1 MAILTIEEVEA
12 RFSSLRKQYSQQQWK
27 DVDLLNK
34 KVDELAQHDLPL
46 AYRLMQRVKNLDPS
60 AESRRQ
66 LSFLAKQVKQQHPE
80 LIASYSSGSYA
91 GKVKIKAQ
99 LFVDMLNVKA
109 KAGSF
114 KSTSAHFFFFVGI
127 PFIIYALYLT
137 LWATERYESRSQLI
151 LKQPDAMTTLD
162 PTMALMSGFTGIQ
175 SSNDNELLN
184 AYIMSAD
191 MIKHV
196 EQELA
201 VSRHFSDKKYDMFSR
216 LDDDFTRED
225 IHSFFSNKVKVQIDA
240 MSGVISLF
248 VQGFE
253 PDFANQLNQAIVDRA
268 EWYINEIGQNL
279 AKEQLLFVEQEHDL
293 AEARLEDAKA
303 ALLSF
308 QREYDLLDPE
318 AEGIALQQITY
329 GIEAQ
334 IATKTA
340 QLRALMSSM
349 SENAPAV
356 LTVQSELDSLEEELA
371 TQRERL
377 SSTSK
382 ETGKNQSVGEIL
394 AQFTDLKINLELA
407 LQAYTASQVSLEKS
421 RVEAYRQLKY
431 LVVVE
436 TPTLPE
442 RTSYPDIIYNL
453 SLFLVIAV
461 MLFLIVRIVIATIRE
476 LR

>member
-1 MAILTIEEVEA
+1 L
-12 RFSSLRKQYSQQQWK
+12 
-27 DVDLLNK
+27 
-34 KVDELAQHDLPL
+34 
-46 AYRLMQRVKNLDPS
+46 
-60 AESRRQ
+60 
-66 LSFLAKQVKQQHPE
+66 
-80 LIASYSSGSYA
+80 
-91 GKVKIKAQ
+91 
-99 LFVDMLNVKA
+99 
-109 KAGSF
+109 
-114 KSTSAHFFFFVGI
+114 FFVGI
-127 PFIIYALYLT
+127 PFIIYAIYLT

-151 LKQPDAMTTLD
+151 LKQPDAMATLD

-175 SSNDNELLN
+175 SGNDNELLN

-191 MIKHV
+191 MVKHV

-201 VSRHFSDKKYDMFSR
+201 VSQHFSDKKYDIFSR

-225 IHSFFSNKVKVQIDA
+225 IHDFFSNKVKVQIDA
-240 MSGVISLF
+240 LSGVISLL

-253 PDFANQLNQAIVDRA
+253 PDFTNQLNQVIVDRA

-279 AKEQLLFVEQEHDL
+279 AKEQLMFVEQEHSL
-293 AEARLEDAKA
+293 AEVRLNDAKA
-303 ALLSF
+303 ALLAF

-329 GIEAQ
+329 SIEAQ

-349 SENAPAV
+349 SENAPGV
-356 LTVQSELDSLEEELA
+356 LTLQSELNSLEEELN

-377 SSTSK
+377 SSTSI
-382 ETGKNQSVGEIL
+382 ETGEKQSVGEIL

-407 LQAYTASQVSLEKS
+407 LQAYTASQISLEKS

-442 RTSYPDIIYNL
+442 ETSYPDVVYNL
-453 SLFLVIAV
+453 TLFFVIAV

>member
-1 MAILTIEEVEA
+1 MAILTIEEVET
-12 RFSSLRKQYSQQQWK
+12 RFSSLRKQYSLQQWK
-27 DVDLLNK
+27 DMELLNK
-34 KVDELAQHDLPL
+34 KVDELVKSDLPL
-46 AYRLMQRVKNLDPS
+46 AYRLMRRVKNLDSS
-60 AESRRQ
+60 AESRRK
-66 LSFLAKQVKQQHPE
+66 LSFLTKQVKQKHPE
-80 LIASYSSGSYA
+80 LLAFYSSGSYA
-91 GKVKIKAQ
+91 AKVKIKAQ
-99 LFVDMLNVKA
+99 LIVDQISLKA
-109 KAGSF
+109 KSGSF
-114 KSTSAHFFFFVGI
+114 KSPGAHFLFFVGI
-127 PFIIYALYLT
+127 PFIIYAIYLT

-151 LKQPDAMTTLD
+151 LKQPDAMATLD

-175 SSNDNELLN
+175 SGNDNELLN

-191 MIKHV
+191 MVKHV

-201 VSRHFSDKKYDMFSR
+201 VSQHFSDKKYDIFSR

-225 IHSFFSNKVKVQIDA
+225 IHDFFSNKVKVQIDA
-240 MSGVISLF
+240 LSGVISLL

-253 PDFANQLNQAIVDRA
+253 PDFTNQLNQVIVDRA

-279 AKEQLLFVEQEHDL
+279 AKEQLMFVEQEHSL
-293 AEARLEDAKA
+293 AEVRLNDAKA
-303 ALLSF
+303 ALLAF

-329 GIEAQ
+329 SIEAQ

-349 SENAPAV
+349 SENAPGV
-356 LTVQSELDSLEEELA
+356 LTLQSELNSLEEELN

-377 SSTSK
+377 SSTSI
-382 ETGKNQSVGEIL
+382 ETGEKQSVGEIL

-407 LQAYTASQVSLEKS
+407 LQAYTASQISLEKS

-442 RTSYPDIIYNL
+442 ETSYPDVVYNL
-453 SLFLVIAV
+453 TLFFVIAV